1 MFLNSLSPIFF
12 HFFSRSVSQQISPQI
27 QLIILLIS
35 PSAEVTLAKRSQ
47 AERVLQLDEFQPMF
61 LNFLKIP
68 PNSPLRQSH

>member
-47 AERVLQLDEFQPMF
+47 AERVLPATG
-61 LNFLKIP
+61 
-68 PNSPLRQSH
+68 